1 MSLLPTAVFK
11 SKYDYAVDTQVVEEF
26 LTKTKGRSILDIDL
40 LDEDTEDSSD
50 DAHIDPQDQSGMDID
65 DQCQPQPLG
74 LRYVEQ
80 MQRISDREASKF
92 IVDLEDLKRSGD
104 PDQLKLLENICQNT
118 MRYAQLF
125 YQTIDKLLPEPSDPV
140 ALREKYDVLD
150 VITHQ
155 RREKNLTNE
164 GAGEGTFPPIL
175 TRRYNLYFRA
185 PRSSTT
191 LAVRQVKAVHLGKLI
206 SIRGIVTRVSEV
218 KPLLLVNAFSC
229 DACGSEVFQEVE
241 SRNLTP
247 LTECASEECIKNGTK
262 GNLIMQTRACKF
274 EPFQEVK
281 VQEMADQVPVGHI
294 PRSMTVHLY
303 GPLVRSTS
311 PGDVI
316 SMSGIFIPTP
326 YQGFKGIKAGL
337 LTDTYLE
344 CHHVTQL
351 RKSYEALDITP
362 LIAAQ
367 IQEMATSGDDFYT
380 RLANSIAPEIYGH
393 VDVKKIL
400 LLLLIGGVSK
410 QVGDGMTIRGDINV
424 CLMGDPGVAKSQL
437 LKYISKVAPRGVY
450 TTGRGSSGVGLTA
463 AVMRDPV
470 TDEMVLEGG
479 ALVLADNGICCID
492 EFDKMDEMDRT
503 AIHEVMEQQTIS
515 ISKAGITTTLNARTS
530 ILAAANPLY
539 GRYNAKISPVDN
551 INLPAA
557 LLSRFDIMFLMLDK
571 PRREDDERLAQ
582 HVTYVHMHNAHPA
595 IEPTPISPS
604 LLRNYIAIA
613 RRNRPVVPREVSE
626 YIVSAYVN
634 LRKTHQKEEQSG
646 RSFTYTSARTLLSVI
661 RLSQALARMR
671 NAGEVSKDDVD
682 EGLRLMEVSKAS
694 LDDEEDDDHDAG
706 VAKDVTDISKIYRI
720 IRDMAT
726 SGLGRKDR
734 VVSKPAGRSTR
745 GRRAQAVTE
754 ADDECGFKPI
764 QSMREIRE
772 RVFAKGFTE
781 EKLMACIHEYEQL
794 DVWARETND
803 TELRFLD
810 NGED

>member
-1 MSLLPTAVFK
+1 MSLIPAVDFK
-11 SKYDYAVDTQVVEEF
+11 TKYDYSADIEVMKDF
-26 LTKTKGRSILDIDL
+26 LTKTKGRSILASDL
-40 LDEDTEDSSD
+40 LDENEEGAGIDNQDEDLDVDMD
-50 DAHIDPQDQSGMDID
+50 DPDGGPD
-65 DQCQPQPLG
+65 LR

-80 MQRISDREASKF
+80 MQLVADREQSKF
-92 IVDLEDLKRSGD
+92 VIDLEDLRKSRD
-104 PDQLKLLENICQNT
+104 PDQLRLLENISQNT
-118 MRYAQLF
+118 LRYVQLF
-125 YQTIDKLLPEPSDPV
+125 YRVIDELLPEPTDPIS
-140 ALREKYDVLD
+140 LRNKYDVLD
-150 VITHQ
+150 VIMHQ
-155 RREKNLTNE
+155 RREKNLMNQD
-164 GAGEGTFPPIL
+164 AGEASFPPIL

-229 DACGSEVFQEVE
+229 DACGSEIFQEVE

-247 LTECASEECIKNGTK
+247 LTECPSEECSKNGTK
-262 GNLIMQTRACKF
+262 GNLVMQTRACKF

-281 VQEMADQVPVGHI
+281 LQEMADQVPVGHI
-294 PRSMTVHLY
+294 PRSMTLHLY
-303 GPLVRSTS
+303 GPLVRSNS
-311 PGDVI
+311 PGDVVNVT
-316 SMSGIFIPTP
+316 GIFIPTP
-326 YQGFKGIKAGL
+326 YQGFKGVRAGL

-344 CHHVTQL
+344 CHHVSQL
-351 RKSYEALDITP
+351 RKSYESLEITP
-362 LIAAQ
+362 EIVSQ
-367 IQEMATSGDDFYT
+367 IEEMASDEHNFYD

-393 VDVKKIL
+393 QDVKKIL

-410 QVGDGMTIRGDINV
+410 EVGDGMKIRGDINV

-492 EFDKMDEMDRT
+492 EFDKMDESDRT

-539 GRYNAKISPVDN
+539 GRYNPKISPVDN

-557 LLSRFDIMFLMLDK
+557 LLSRFDIMFLILDK

-582 HVTYVHMHNAHPA
+582 HVTHVHMHSAHPT
-595 IEPTPISPS
+595 IDPPPISPS
-604 LLRNYIAIA
+604 LLRSYIALA
-613 RRNRPVVPREVSE
+613 RKKRPTVPQQISE
-626 YIVSAYVN
+626 YIISAYVN
-634 LRKTHQKEEQSG
+634 LRKHHQKEEASG

-661 RLSQALARMR
+661 RLAQALARMR
-671 NAGEVSKDDVD
+671 NSNEVAREDVD

-694 LDDEEDDDHDAG
+694 LDNDQDEDMEVG
-706 VAKDVTDISKIYRI
+706 TNRDVTDISKIYRI
-720 IRDMAT
+720 IREMTT
-726 SGLGRKDR
+726 SGSGRKDPSSTRIGGR
-734 VVSKPAGRSTR
+734 VGRSR
-745 GRRAQAVTE
+745 HNVAANDS
-754 ADDECGFKPI
+754 DDEGGFKPI
-764 QSMREIRE
+764 QNMREIRE

-781 EKLMACIHEYEQL
+781 ERLLACITEYEQL
-794 DVWARETND
+794 DVWTRENND

-810 NGED
+810 NGGD